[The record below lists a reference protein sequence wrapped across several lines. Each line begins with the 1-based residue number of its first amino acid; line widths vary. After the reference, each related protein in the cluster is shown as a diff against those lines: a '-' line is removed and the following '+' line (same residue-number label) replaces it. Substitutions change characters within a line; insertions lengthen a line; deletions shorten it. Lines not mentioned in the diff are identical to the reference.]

1 MGDSFS
7 RDPKEGRSKPC
18 SGGGK
23 VSSDKSMLVC
33 LRKWGGIRGEC
44 ESSEGGGD
52 EPCPVV
58 PAQPL

>member
-33 LRKWGGIRGEC
+33 LRKWGGHSRR
-44 ESSEGGGD
+44 
-52 EPCPVV
+52 V
-58 PAQPL
+58 